1 MADTSMDEIEMGV
14 VGGVD
19 THGRVHV
26 AAAVD
31 ELGRILGTESFPAS
45 AAGYRQLLRWLR
57 SFGPVERVGVEG
69 TGAYGAGLARHLA
82 QERVVVVE
90 VDRPNRRLRRR
101 RGKSDPVD
109 AEAAARA
116 VLSGEATGVPKTRDG
131 GVESLRALRVARRSA
146 LKARTQAAN
155 QIANLVVSAPSVLR
169 ARLEPLDTSARVAS
183 CAGFRS
189 GSLTDP
195 VEATKRALRS
205 LARRHQALT
214 VELGELDAGIAELC
228 HATNPALLGALGVGA
243 DVASI
248 LLIAAG
254 DNPERM
260 HSDAA
265 FAALCGA
272 SPVEA
277 SSGKVVR
284 HRLNQGGNRE
294 ANHALWRIVM
304 VRLSC
309 DPRTKAYRA
318 RRQAEGKSLREIIR
332 CLKRHIAREIYRLLV
347 DPPAVPDVDDLKAA
361 RKEMRI
367 SIKTAAAELGTYPMR
382 ISRLERRVQSDT
394 DLAIRYEHWLEET
407 LTRRIAA

>member
-1 MADTSMDEIEMGV
+1 MDEIEMGV

-19 THGRVHV
+19 THGQVHV
-26 AAAVD
+26 AAAIDAVGRV
-31 ELGRILGTESFPAS
+31 LGSESFPAS
-45 AAGYRQLLRWLR
+45 EAGYRRLLVWLG
-57 SFGPVERVGVEG
+57 SFGEVLRVGIEG
-69 TGAYGAGLARHLA
+69 TGSYGAGLARHL
-82 QERVVVVE
+82 ERAGVVVVE
-90 VDRPNRRLRRR
+90 VNRPNRQVRRR

-116 VLSGEATGVPKTRDG
+116 ALNGEASGVPKSRDG
-131 GVESLRALRVARRSA
+131 AVESLRALRVARRSA
-146 LKARTQAAN
+146 MKARTQAAN
-155 QIANLVVSAPSVLR
+155 QIVGLMVAAP
-169 ARLEPLDTSARVAS
+169 ARLRERLERLDAAARIGRCANFRPGPLS
-183 CAGFRS
+183 
-189 GSLTDP
+189 DP
-195 VEATKRALRS
+195 GEATKTALRM
-205 LARRHQALT
+205 LARRHEALT
-214 VELGELDAGIAELC
+214 EELDELDAAIAELC
-228 HATNPALLGALGVGA
+228 HAANPALLGAVGVGA

-277 SSGKVVR
+277 SSGKIVR
-284 HRLNQGGNRE
+284 HRLNKGGNRE

-318 RRQAEGKSLREIIR
+318 RRTAEGKSIREIVR
-332 CLKRHIAREIYRLLV
+332 CLKRHVAREIYHLLI
-347 DPPAVPDVDDLKAA
+347 DPPAVPDVDQLRAA
-361 RKEMRI
+361 RTAAGI

-382 ISRLERRVQSDT
+382 ISRLERRVHLDT
-394 DLAIRYEHWLEET
+394 DLAIRYQQWLEAT
-407 LTRRIAA
+407 LHRTIAA